1 MVAGQL
7 HCDYKEHSPGN
18 ELHPA
23 AGATQQ
29 ACLTH
34 LTGLRWVPSLTSVFL
49 RENSP
54 SGCQGLCD
62 QTGKQAPCCRIAV
75 GNM

>member
-23 AGATQQ
+23 AGRHPA
-29 ACLTH
+29 
-34 LTGLRWVPSLTSVFL
+34 GMFD
-49 RENSP
+49 SP
-54 SGCQGLCD
+54 YRLE
-62 QTGKQAPCCRIAV
+62 V
-75 GNM
+75 GSITYKCVS